1 VNEPQAPSAAVSAGA
16 TIAQALT
23 AARASGVERLDVQ
36 LMLAHLL
43 QQHRSWLIAHDQTVL
58 SAVQATQLSHW
69 LDRRRTGEPL
79 AYLLG
84 RAEFCG
90 LTLQVGP
97 QVLIP
102 RPETELLVEWALEV
116 LAARLATVSAP
127 SVVDLGCGSGAIA
140 LAIQHQCAAARVTA
154 VDASAP
160 ALDVARCNAVALHL
174 PITLAQGDWWSSVVG
189 QRFHLALANPPYVA
203 PDDPHLIPLRYEPHS
218 ALVATEHGLADLHRL
233 IDGAALALHPGG
245 WLLLEHGHDQGAAVR
260 QRLQQAGFAETET
273 RCDLAGM
280 ERCTGARS
288 S

>member
-1 VNEPQAPSAAVSAGA
+1 MSAGT

-23 AARASGVERLDVQ
+23 AARASGVERLDAQ

-43 QQHRSWLIAHDQTVL
+43 QQPRSWLIAHDETVL
-58 SAVQATQLSHW
+58 NAAQATQFVQWLS
-69 LDRRRTGEPL
+69 RRRTGEPL

-102 RPETELLVEWALEV
+102 RPETELLVEWGLEV
-116 LAARLATVSAP
+116 LVDRLATVNAP

-140 LAIQHQCAAARVTA
+140 LAIQHRCPATSVTA

-160 ALDVARCNAVALHL
+160 ALDVARRNAEALHL
-174 PITLAQGDWWSSVVG
+174 PITLAHGDWWSAVSG

-203 PDDPHLIPLRYEPHS
+203 PGDPHLAALRYEPHS
-218 ALVATEHGLADLHRL
+218 ALVSAEHGLVDLHRL
-233 IDGAALALHPGG
+233 IDGAPAALHAGG

-260 QRLQQAGFAETET
+260 QRLQQAGFTEAET
-273 RCDLAGM
+273 RCDLAGL
-280 ERCTGARS
+280 ERCTGARWG
-288 S
+288 

>member
-1 VNEPQAPSAAVSAGA
+1 
-16 TIAQALT
+16 
-23 AARASGVERLDVQ
+23 VERLDAQ

-43 QQHRSWLIAHDQTVL
+43 QQPRSWLIAHDQTVL
-58 SAVQATQLSHW
+58 SVVQATQLAQW
-69 LDRRRTGEPL
+69 LDRRRAGEPL

-84 RAEFCG
+84 QAEFCG

-97 QVLIP
+97 QGLIP
-102 RPETELLVEWALEV
+102 RPETEVLVEWGLEV
-116 LAARLATVSAP
+116 LAERLATVSAP

-140 LAIQHQCAAARVTA
+140 LAIQHQRAAARVTA

-160 ALDVARCNAVALHL
+160 ALDVARCNAEALHL
-174 PITLAQGDWWSSVVG
+174 PITLAQGDWWSAVVG

-233 IDGAALALHPGG
+233 IDGAASALHPGG

-260 QRLQQAGFAETET
+260 QRLQQAGYFSNSF
-273 RCDLAGM
+273 RLCYI
-280 ERCTGARS
+280 
-288 S
+288 

>member
-1 VNEPQAPSAAVSAGA
+1 MNEQQAPSAALSAGA
-16 TIAQALT
+16 TIAQALIT
-23 AARASGVERLDVQ
+23 ARASSVERLDAQ

-43 QQHRSWLIAHDQTVL
+43 RRPRSWLIAHDETML
-58 SAVQATQLSHW
+58 NAAQAAQFAHW

-79 AYLLG
+79 AYLLE

-102 RPETELLVEWALEV
+102 RPETELLVEWGLE
-116 LAARLATVSAP
+116 LLSDRLATISAP

-140 LAIQHQCAAARVTA
+140 LAIQHQCAAATVTA

-160 ALDVARCNAVALHL
+160 ALDVARCNAEALHL
-174 PITLAQGDWWSSVVG
+174 PITLAKGDWWSAVVG

-203 PDDPHLIPLRYEPHS
+203 PGDPHLAALRYEPHS
-218 ALVATEHGLADLHRL
+218 ALVSTEHGLADLLRL
-233 IDGAALALHPGG
+233 IDGAAAALHPGG
-245 WLLLEHGHDQGAAVR
+245 WLLLEHGHDQGASVR
-260 QRLQQAGFAETET
+260 QRMRQAGFTEAET

-280 ERCTGARS
+280 ERCTGARCS
-288 S
+288 